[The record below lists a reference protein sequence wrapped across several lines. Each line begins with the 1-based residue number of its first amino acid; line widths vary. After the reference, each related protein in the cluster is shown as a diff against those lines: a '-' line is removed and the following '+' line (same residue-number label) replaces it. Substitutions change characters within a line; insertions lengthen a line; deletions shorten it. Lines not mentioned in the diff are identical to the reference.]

1 MTKPTNRYFKLI
13 QLKTHLVYGEL
24 RRPLVPVDHNAIQTA
39 VGQVVAAFGAFDI
52 FLAME
57 DVHADR

>member
-1 MTKPTNRYFKLI
+1 M
-13 QLKTHLVYGEL
+13 
-24 RRPLVPVDHNAIQTA
+24 PVDHNAIQTA

-52 FLAME
+52 FLAMV